1 MQYLYGLVGWIG
13 RDVVPD
19 VGGWDREKGAKGGRG
34 RLVTLK
40 RIVAVATRV
49 QPDRSEIERR
59 KWNLPIV
66 EQQPDM

>member
-1 MQYLYGLVGWIG
+1 M
-13 RDVVPD
+13 
-19 VGGWDREKGAKGGRG
+19 
-34 RLVTLK
+34 TLK